1 MCPCKEQVVN
11 YFNKKGTGVLN
22 DDRCVPVISTT
33 KPIQLCAEFLLKE
46 GGHFMGI

>member
-1 MCPCKEQVVN
+1 MVVN

-33 KPIQLCAEFLLKE
+33 KPIHLCAEFFLKE